1 MESSVTGDEFKA
13 VSDVERQ
20 QLKALQEEN
29 EKLQNTIKQIEVRLS
44 VVMVIKSFYRVSFRG
59 GGVAPLGFRFPLN
72 YLSRYDTAPV
82 QKF

>member
-44 VVMVIKSFYRVSFRG
+44 VVMVIKSFYSASFRG
-59 GGVAPLGFRFPLN
+59 GRWGIHFPLWI
-72 YLSRYDTAPV
+72 
-82 QKF
+82 